1 MNLLRLPVLRQ
12 GIAEGGLMESFV
24 LVVHVLVAVAMIGL
38 ILLQQGRGAEMGA
51 SFGAGASQTVF
62 GAAGA
67 AGFLTKLTAALA
79 AIFFATSLGLAVYA
93 RKKVDNYSVYPEA
106 PAATQKAGDLPTA
119 PVEAPAPSGDVPVAP
134 AK

>member
-1 MNLLRLPVLRQ
+1 
-12 GIAEGGLMESFV
+12 MES
-24 LVVHVLVAVAMIGL
+24 LILILHVLVAAAMIGL
-38 ILLQQGRGAEMGA
+38 ILLQQGKGAEMGA

-93 RKKVDNYSVYPEA
+93 KQHVKTFSVVQVPVEEKKAETKPAGDIPAA
-106 PAATQKAGDLPTA
+106 PAAGKPAQAPGGGDI
-119 PVEAPAPSGDVPVAP
+119 PVAP
-134 AK
+134 AR

>member
-1 MNLLRLPVLRQ
+1 
-12 GIAEGGLMESFV
+12 MESFV
-24 LVVHVLVAVAMIGL
+24 LVVHVLVAIAMIGL
-38 ILLQQGRGAEMGA
+38 ILLQQGRGADMGA

-93 RKKVDNYSVYPEA
+93 RKSLDSYSVLPEV
-106 PAATQKAGDLPTA
+106 PAATQGTGDLPSA
-119 PVEAPAPSGDVPVAP
+119 PAEAPTQTGDVPSAP
-134 AK
+134 AGE

>member
-1 MNLLRLPVLRQ
+1 
-12 GIAEGGLMESFV
+12 MESIV
-24 LVVHVLVAVAMIGL
+24 LVVHVLVAIAMIGL
-38 ILLQQGRGAEMGA
+38 ILLQQGRGADMGA

-62 GAAGA
+62 GAAGS

-93 RKKVDNYSVYPEA
+93 RKSVDGYGVA
-106 PAATQKAGDLPTA
+106 PSLPAETQATGDLPSA
-119 PVEAPAPSGDVPVAP
+119 PPGSSEPAGDIPIAP

>member
-1 MNLLRLPVLRQ
+1 
-12 GIAEGGLMESFV
+12 MESFV

-93 RKKVDNYSVYPEA
+93 RKKVDNYVTYPEEV
-106 PAATQKAGDLPTA
+106 PAATQKEGDLPTA
-119 PVEAPAPSGDVPVAP
+119 PVGAPTSAGDVPVAP
-134 AK
+134 VK